1 MDVPTDMTGDIPLMR
16 TLPVLA
22 GFLAIMV
29 PGMAFAETAS
39 MRTANESEIRQHLP
53 GTSELKEAKN
63 GYEYRDGNKNGY
75 KINQWPGVR
84 PVPQQ
89 EDRLRQREDRRQE
102 VSDDRQKRRPNQIL
116 ICGPGKISV
125 PRQHHFAGEVSP
137 SLSRTKSATR
147 PEWFEPRLS
156 SRRFSDVS

>member
-29 PGMAFAETAS
+29 PGMALAETAS

-53 GTSELKEAKN
+53 GTSELKEGKN

-75 KINQWPGVR
+75 KITNGQVCVLFPSKKTDCVN
-84 PVPQQ
+84 VKT
-89 EDRLRQREDRRQE
+89 D
-102 VSDDRQKRRPNQIL
+102 
-116 ICGPGKISV
+116 GKTFQMIDKK
-125 PRQHHFAGEVSP
+125 GG
-137 SLSRTKSATR
+137 RT
-147 PEWFEPRLS
+147 
-156 SRRFSDVS
+156 RF